1 MILNLNMTFQGI
13 LIKNLFPKTHT
24 LPR

>member
-1 MILNLNMTFQGI
+1 MTFQGI